1 MVLSTPSHTHKENSM
16 VMRSGNDTRGRR
28 ILPGDHLH
36 LLYQVGKDVE
46 LAAWATASM
55 TTRATDLWEEQE
67 DVLATAYG
75 AGTFE
80 PGQYR
85 VVTYANYSGAEIG
98 RLDRP
103 LPLPSGWVAMTK
115 HGSTGLPARGF
126 AVNVLK
132 WYPGTTVE
140 LLAEHIT
147 TFAQH
152 YGGEISTA
160 ELEVRTGYALP
171 EGSPR
176 PTGHGVI
183 IIDDNR

>member
-1 MVLSTPSHTHKENSM
+1 MA
-16 VMRSGNDTRGRR
+16 MRTGNDTRGRK
-28 ILPGDHLH
+28 IQPGDHLH
-36 LLYQVGKDVE
+36 LIYEVGKASE
-46 LAAWATASM
+46 LAAWSTPSM

-67 DVLATAYG
+67 DVLSTAFKAG
-75 AGTFE
+75 ALE

-103 LPLPSGWVAMTK
+103 LPLPEGWLAMTK
-115 HGSTGLPARGF
+115 HGTDDLPSRGF
-126 AVNVLK
+126 GVLVLR

-140 LLAEHIT
+140 LLAEHIVD
-147 TFAQH
+147 FARH
-152 YGGEISTA
+152 YGGHISTA

-171 EGSPR
+171 EGVNR
-176 PTGHGVI
+176 PSRHDVI